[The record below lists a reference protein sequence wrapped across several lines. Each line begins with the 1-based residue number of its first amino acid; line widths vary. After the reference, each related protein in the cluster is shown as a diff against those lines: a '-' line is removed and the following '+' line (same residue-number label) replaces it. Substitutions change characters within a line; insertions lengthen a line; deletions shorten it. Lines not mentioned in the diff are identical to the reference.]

1 MSHLVS
7 NRRGREL
14 ISIIRVD
21 DNRIADVVATAELE
35 REMRAVE

>member
-7 NRRGREL
+7 TTRGREL

-21 DNRIADVVATAELE
+21 DNRIADVVATTELE
-35 REMRAVE
+35 HEMRAVE